1 MARKLKSKWLDQ
13 AQIEV
18 IKGFGRRIR
27 ITQRSGIICDNVSE
41 TEDTDY
47 GYTYSP
53 SSLVKEVEEIAE
65 EMAERGMD
73 VYVSVNETGVEVA
86 GLYPRT
92 WDGEFVSWNRE
103 DLEEE

>member
-1 MARKLKSKWLDQ
+1 MAGKLKSKWLSQ

-27 ITQRSGIICDNVSE
+27 ITQRSGIISNNVSE
-41 TEDTDY
+41 VEDADY
-47 GYTYSP
+47 GYTHSP
-53 SSLVKEVEEIAE
+53 SSLIKEVEEVAE

-86 GLYPRT
+86 GLYPHT
-92 WDGEFVSWNRE
+92 WDGEFVSWDRE